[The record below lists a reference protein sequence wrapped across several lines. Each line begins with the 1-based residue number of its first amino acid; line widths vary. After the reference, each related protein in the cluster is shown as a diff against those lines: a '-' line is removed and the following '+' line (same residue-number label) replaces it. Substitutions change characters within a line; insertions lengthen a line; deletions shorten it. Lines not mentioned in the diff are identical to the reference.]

1 MSASPQTF
9 WIEDAAQIRAL
20 ESPMRQELVD
30 ALTTLGPSSIS
41 DLATYLGR
49 HADSLYFHIRKLV
62 KVKLVVVVEQRKV
75 GRHEFA
81 IYAVPGKMARLVYRP
96 AVLRSIRKVVAG
108 AVRLSVREFQRAI
121 LQPSEVMQGPGRA
134 LWGGR
139 LKGWMSPAQLAE
151 VNRLLDQIHQILNQ
165 DGPGPDRRVYSLGW
179 VLTPAQVKERKA
191 ATPSTTIPKP
201 KRSKS

>member
-1 MSASPQTF
+1 MSAIPATY

-41 DLATYLGR
+41 DLATHLGR
-49 HADSLYFHIRKLV
+49 NADSLYFHIRKLV
-62 KVKLVVVVEQRKV
+62 KVKLVVVVEQKKV

-81 IYAVPGKMARLVYRP
+81 IYAVPGRTARLVYRP

-121 LQPSEVMQGPGRA
+121 LVPGEVTQGPGRA

-139 LKGWMSPAQLAE
+139 VKGWLSEPSLQE
-151 VNRLLDQIHQILNQ
+151 VNRHLEAIHQLLNRE
-165 DGPGPDRRVYSLGW
+165 GPGPDKRVYSMGW
-179 VLTPAQVKERKA
+179 VLTPATVRDRKQA
-191 ATPSTTIPKP
+191 KT
-201 KRSKS
+201 KRRPT

>member
-1 MSASPQTF
+1 MSSLPNMF
-9 WIEDAAQIRAL
+9 LIEDAAQIRAL

-41 DLATYLGR
+41 DLAAYLGR
-49 HADSLYFHIRKLV
+49 HADSLYFHMRKLV
-62 KVKLVVVVEQRKV
+62 KVKLVVVNEQRKV

-81 IYAVPGKMARLVYRP
+81 IYAVPGKQARLVYRP
-96 AVLRSIRKVVAG
+96 AVLRSVRKVVAG

-121 LQPSEVMQGPGRA
+121 LQPNEVMQGPARA

-139 LKGWMSPAQLAE
+139 VKGWMTIEQLAE
-151 VNRLLDQIHQILNQ
+151 VNRLLEQVFQILNQ

-179 VLTPAQVKERKA
+179 VLTPAQVKVRK
-191 ATPSTTIPKP
+191 TTQKTGITQKPS
-201 KRSKS
+201 RSKS